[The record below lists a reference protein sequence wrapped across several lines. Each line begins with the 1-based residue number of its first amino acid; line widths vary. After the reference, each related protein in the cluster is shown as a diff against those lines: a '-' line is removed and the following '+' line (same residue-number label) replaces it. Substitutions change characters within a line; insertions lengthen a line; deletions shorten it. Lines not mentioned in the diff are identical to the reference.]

1 VGDGKSNSLFYILLT
16 VQFDCQYS
24 IFFCVFKSE
33 CHEDKGID

>member
-24 IFFCVFKSE
+24 IFFFVFSRVNAMKI
-33 CHEDKGID
+33 KV